1 MAFFSTVKARVF
13 VLFFILLSNSVQAQ
27 KDQLVIPRDVRSAYE
42 KGTRSPDGQPG
53 ANYWQNRAEYDIK
66 AELIPAQRRLRG
78 TQQIIYYNQSPDS
91 LNRLVIRLYQDILKK
106 GNLRDWPVNESDL
119 HNGMVIERLLIN
131 GQSFDLSAGNETV
144 TRSGTNLTI
153 KLNQPISP
161 GNQAIV
167 EMDWYFT
174 ISRTSNIRMGAY
186 DSTTFFIAYWYP
198 QIAVYDDVNGW
209 DTYNYSGIQEYYND
223 FNDFQV
229 EITVPKNFMVWAT
242 GDLQNVSDVLAPE
255 YVQRYQTG
263 QISDTVLK
271 VISEDDLARGGT
283 TLYKDKLT
291 WIYQAH
297 NVPDFAFGSSD
308 HYLWD
313 MVSLVVDERAPRRV
327 IINAVYNPQSAD
339 FYGVADIS
347 RKVLEFF
354 STRMPGVPYPYPVM
368 TVFNG
373 SGGME
378 FPMIVNN
385 GSQSSF
391 AGTVGLTAHEIAH
404 TYFPFYMGINERK
417 YAWMDEGWAVMLPWE
432 FQSSMVENNDRL
444 ATTIVEFNFS
454 SGKEMDLPLLTPS
467 IVYSS
472 HVHYPGYRFN
482 SYTKAAV
489 AYQILRELLGEDL
502 FRQALHEF
510 MRRWNG
516 KHPLPWDFF
525 FTFDAV
531 AGENLSWFWNSW
543 FIEPGYPDL
552 GIGQVKQKSG
562 KSEIEIIRHGNMV
575 IPVQLRV
582 VFDDDSEEIIKKSA
596 RVWQNSVE
604 RIIVPV
610 KHKKKIKRLEL
621 GHIHIPDI
629 NRQNNT
635 VTF

>member
-1 MAFFSTVKARVF
+1 MQIFWSVKSTVF
-13 VLFFILLSNSVQAQ
+13 VLLFIFFSNQVQAQ
-27 KDQLVIPRDVRSAYE
+27 KDKLFIPRDVRTAYE
-42 KGTRSPDGQPG
+42 KGTRSLDGQPG
-53 ANYWQNRAEYDIK
+53 ANYWQNRAEYEIK
-66 AELIPAQRRLRG
+66 TELIPSQRTLRG
-78 TQQIIYYNQSPDS
+78 TQQISYYNQSPDS

-106 GNLRDWPVNESDL
+106 GNLRDWPVDVSDL
-119 HNGMVIERLLIN
+119 HDGVAIQRLLIN
-131 GQSFDLSAGNETV
+131 GQVVDLSAENKRV
-144 TRSGTNLTI
+144 SRHGTNLMI
-153 KLNQPISP
+153 NLEKPISP
-161 GNQAIV
+161 GSRTYL
-167 EMDWYFT
+167 EMDWQFI

-186 DSTTFFIAYWYP
+186 DSTTFFMAYWYP

-209 DTYNYSGIQEYYND
+209 DTYNYTGMQEYYND
-223 FNDFQV
+223 FNDYKV

-242 GDLQNVSDVLAPE
+242 GDLQNVSDVLTPE
-255 YVQRYQTG
+255 YVQRYKAG
-263 QISDTVLK
+263 QISDTVLTI
-271 VISEDDLARGGT
+271 ISEDDLARGGV
-283 TLYKDKLT
+283 TLDKDKLT
-291 WIYQAH
+291 WIYQAQ
-297 NVPDFAFGSSD
+297 NVSDFAFGSSD

-313 MVSLVVDERAPRRV
+313 MVSLVVNEKGPRRV
-327 IINAVYNPQSAD
+327 LIDAAYNPQSAD
-339 FYGVADIS
+339 FYEVADIA
-347 RKVLEFF
+347 RKAIEFF
-354 STRMPGVPYPYPVM
+354 STRMPGVPYPYPAM

-391 AGTVGLTAHEIAH
+391 AATVGLAAHEIAH
-404 TYFPFYMGINERK
+404 IYFPFYMGINERK

-432 FQSSMVENNDRL
+432 FQSSMVENHDRL

-454 SGKEMDLPLLTPS
+454 SGKEMDLPLMTPS

-482 SYTKAAV
+482 SYTKSAV
-489 AYQILRELLGEDL
+489 AYQMLLELLGEDL
-502 FRQALHEF
+502 FKPALHEF
-510 MRRWNG
+510 MQRWNG

-525 FTFDAV
+525 FTYDVV

-543 FIEPGYPDL
+543 FFEPGHPDL

-575 IPVQLRV
+575 IPVHLRV
-582 VFDDDSEEIIKKSA
+582 VFEDDSEEIIKKSA
-596 RVWQNSVE
+596 RVWQKSAE

-629 NRQNNT
+629 NRRNNT